1 MVVSVV
7 ALNTIFGQGWRQL
20 IEEGDGRGRGYRLL
34 LSRSAID
41 QLTPPVPKTVV
52 IRAKTEAP
60 DEGEDILEDFSDG
73 LEALTAVPVWFLS
86 TWLLPLI

>member
-20 IEEGDGRGRGYRLL
+20 IEDGDGRGRGYRLL

-41 QLTPPVPKTVV
+41 QLTPSCPKMKF
-52 IRAKTEAP
+52 RAKMEAP

-86 TWLLPLI
+86 TWIVT